1 MSFDYFYGQQSD
13 LFTFYRLLKRTSQ
26 ELDDLFNG
34 LVADIKS
41 ADVLGK
47 DTGESGRQVQRFI
60 RLTNLIPELLDMVDQ
75 KQISFNPA
83 VELSYPEKGKRSFR
97 RTWPRK
103 HCLQICKFLSKI
115 GGFYNENNLHKLT
128 LFEVEIIL

>member
-13 LFTFYRLLKRTSQ
+13 LFTFYRLLKRTPQ
-26 ELDDLFNG
+26 KLDDLFNG

-60 RLTNLIPELLDMVDQ
+60 RLTQSDPRASGYGRSEADLL
-75 KQISFNPA
+75 
-83 VELSYPEKGKRSFR
+83 
-97 RTWPRK
+97 
-103 HCLQICKFLSKI
+103 
-115 GGFYNENNLHKLT
+115 
-128 LFEVEIIL
+128 

>member
-13 LFTFYRLLKRTSQ
+13 LFTFYRLLKRRPQ
-26 ELDDLFNG
+26 MLDDLFNG

-60 RLTNLIPELLDMVDQ
+60 RLTNLLPELLDMVDQ
-75 KQISFNPA
+75 KQLSFNPA
-83 VELSYPEKGKRSFR
+83 VELSYPEKG
-97 RTWPRK
+97 
-103 HCLQICKFLSKI
+103 
-115 GGFYNENNLHKLT
+115 
-128 LFEVEIIL
+128 

>member
-13 LFTFYRLLKRTSQ
+13 LFTFYRLLKRTPQ

-34 LVADIKS
+34 PVADIKS

-60 RLTNLIPELLDMVDQ
+60 RLTNLIPELLDMV
-75 KQISFNPA
+75 IRSRSP
-83 VELSYPEKGKRSFR
+83 LTRLLSFR
-97 RTWPRK
+97 IPKRDNVVFAGLGQGNIACRFVNSYRK
-103 HCLQICKFLSKI
+103 LADFIMKTTCT
-115 GGFYNENNLHKLT
+115 N
-128 LFEVEIIL
+128 

>member
-13 LFTFYRLLKRTSQ
+13 LFTFYRLLKSTPQ

-34 LVADIKS
+34 PVADIKS

-83 VELSYPEKGKRSFR
+83 VELSYPEKG
-97 RTWPRK
+97 
-103 HCLQICKFLSKI
+103 
-115 GGFYNENNLHKLT
+115 
-128 LFEVEIIL
+128 

>member
-1 MSFDYFYGQQSD
+1 MLSKKKNGIIVHLVRHNKVIPSYKPEHIRRPDISFRILRFREDHIVKGISCNDFPS
-13 LFTFYRLLKRTSQ
+13 YRLLKRTSQ

-34 LVADIKS
+34 PIADIKS

-83 VELSYPEKGKRSFR
+83 VELSYPEKG
-97 RTWPRK
+97 
-103 HCLQICKFLSKI
+103 
-115 GGFYNENNLHKLT
+115 
-128 LFEVEIIL
+128 

>member
-13 LFTFYRLLKRTSQ
+13 LFTFYRLLKRTPQ
-26 ELDDLFNG
+26 ELDDLFNCP
-34 LVADIKS
+34 VADIKS

-83 VELSYPEKGKRSFR
+83 VELSYPEKG
-97 RTWPRK
+97 
-103 HCLQICKFLSKI
+103 
-115 GGFYNENNLHKLT
+115 
-128 LFEVEIIL
+128 